1 MDHGHEEGSTAR
13 SEDSAQVGHT
23 EKRKK
28 RIRYFS
34 DGLSTQ
40 GKKKKREC
48 EIWSVGHLFANTTGG
63 RLVWLVLCN
72 YCKKKE
78 KNSMNCVY
86 FAVWAQNQ
94 LRSGNNKQPCHQPYS
109 SQHLFCCP
117 DNAPLYATWRPGG
130 WAVGTPANSALG
142 SVTRG
147 FSGHSIRD
155 SWCHGHIR
163 CLAPHTMAIENARA
177 GTQCRTPVQ
186 SVRSPQENGTDVSL
200 GGERPRPREGR
211 LCSGPGQFLCRED
224 VWASFCCSIG

>member
-1 MDHGHEEGSTAR
+1 MVSQRRE
-13 SEDSAQVGHT
+13 
-23 EKRKK
+23 
-28 RIRYFS
+28 
-34 DGLSTQ
+34 
-40 GKKKKREC
+40 KKKKREC

-130 WAVGTPANSALG
+130 WGCRNPRQLSTWLG
-142 SVTRG
+142 DPRVLRPQHQGQLVPRTHPLPCSPHD
-147 FSGHSIRD
+147 GH
-155 SWCHGHIR
+155 
-163 CLAPHTMAIENARA
+163 
-177 GTQCRTPVQ
+177 
-186 SVRSPQENGTDVSL
+186 
-200 GGERPRPREGR
+200 
-211 LCSGPGQFLCRED
+211 
-224 VWASFCCSIG
+224 